1 MATTRTVMT
10 PDGDVITFDVA
21 DQTVMTPSGAVV
33 NATIEAAAAGGNK
46 YTGALSMMGVG
57 MSLASV
63 SVVIELL
70 MEKLWH

>member
-33 NATIEAAAAGGNK
+33 NATIEAAVGGTTPK
-46 YTGALSMMGVG
+46 GPLTKIFTGPFEGPLQ
-57 MSLASV
+57 
-63 SVVIELL
+63 
-70 MEKLWH
+70 